1 MNTSTLYAPGALT
14 FASRRTYLLAL
25 AFIAGNVVLPQICHL
40 VPQGGMILLP
50 IYFFTLIG
58 AFAFGWRVGI
68 LTAIASP
75 LINCALF
82 GMPASRRPSGHTH
95 QIGASCSSGRIC
107 LDTHSPS
114 RTVYG
119 SSCGSV
125 LPAVRFSCRV
135 GLHLKLSRR
144 CRRLPPR
151 TSRNSDSDFRRM
163 ACNQLPDAPSQ
174 GLITILSYQITTICR
189 YFCF

>member
-82 GMPASRRPSGHTH
+82 GMPAP
-95 QIGASCSSGRIC
+95 A
-107 LDTHSPS
+107 
-114 RTVYG
+114 
-119 SSCGSV
+119 V
-125 LPAVRFSCRV
+125 LPAILTKSVLLAVAAGYASTRTRRP
-135 GLHLKLSRR
+135 GLLMVAAVVVVYQLFGS
-144 CRRLPPR
+144 LAEWAY
-151 TSRNSDSDFRRM
+151 TSSFQAAVADFRLG
-163 ACNQLPDAPSQ
+163 LP
-174 GLITILSYQITTICR
+174 GILIQIFGGWLAINCLAR
-189 YFCF
+189 IHKD

>member
-58 AFAFGWRVGI
+58 AFAFGWRVGDPHRHSVTSHQ
-68 LTAIASP
+68 LRLVRDA
-75 LINCALF
+75 
-82 GMPASRRPSGHTH
+82 GSRRPSGHTH